1 MMNRTRSLVPALVS
15 IALFSAATSW
25 AAEPTPQEKA
35 DAAAL
40 YKQGVSL
47 MEKGEF
53 GPACPKFVESQRL
66 DPALNTQIALSKCY
80 DSAGKTASAW
90 SSYRD
95 LAFEFKKAGN
105 TAGEKA
111 ATDKK
116 DDLEKKLSR
125 LQINATGDAPGLVIR
140 RDNEEISKAILGTP
154 VPVDPGKHVV
164 EATAPGYQVWQTT
177 VTIGNAS
184 DMQTVTIPGLVVAPK
199 QPQQTSSLRTIGY
212 AVGGVGVAGLIV
224 GGVFGGLAVGD
235 KGKLTTDCPNNVCES
250 QASQDALASAKTKAL
265 ISTIGLA
272 AGGALAAT
280 GVVLILVSPS
290 KKKDEAPKAARF
302 VPSVG
307 PQGGGLTVIG
317 SF

>member
-1 MMNRTRSLVPALVS
+1 MKTVRARFLTPAFLAVVLS
-15 IALFSAATSW
+15 IASTSA

-40 YKQGVSL
+40 YKQGITL
-47 MEKGEF
+47 LEKSDF
-53 GPACPKFVESQRL
+53 AAACPKFVESQRL
-66 DPALNTQIALSKCY
+66 DPALNTQIALAKCY

-105 TAGEKA
+105 PAGEKA
-111 ATDKK
+111 ANDKK
-116 DDLEKKLSR
+116 DDLEKRLSK
-125 LQINATGDAPGLVIR
+125 LQINATADAPGLVIR

-177 VTIGNAS
+177 VTIGKAN
-184 DMQTVTIPGLVVAPK
+184 DMQTVTIPGLVEAPK
-199 QPQQTSSLRTIGY
+199 QTSSLRTIGY

-224 GGVFGGLAVGD
+224 GGVFGGLAAGD
-235 KGKLTTDCPNNVCES
+235 KSKLTTDCPSNVCAT
-250 QASQDALASAKTKAL
+250 QASQDELASAKSKAL

-302 VPSVG
+302 IPSVG
-307 PQGGGLTVIG
+307 PQGGGLTLIG